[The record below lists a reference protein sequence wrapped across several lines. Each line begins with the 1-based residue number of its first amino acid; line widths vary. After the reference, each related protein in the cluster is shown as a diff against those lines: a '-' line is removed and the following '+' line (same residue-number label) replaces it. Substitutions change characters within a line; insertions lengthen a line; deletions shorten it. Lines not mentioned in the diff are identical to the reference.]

1 MADKTIKFLLV
12 GEDKSASKTLK
23 GVGDEAKNTGGKL
36 DGMKVAAGAA
46 LVGAGAAIV
55 DFGAKSVSAFRDAEQ
70 SQRQLEDAY
79 KRFPSVADVSI
90 EKLRELNTGI
100 QKKTGADA
108 DDLAS
113 SQAVMAQY
121 GLTGQQIADLTP
133 LLDDYAVKTGKDLPS
148 AAEDLGKA
156 MLGQGRALKDVGI
169 DFKDT
174 GSVAGNFEQVM
185 GGLRSQV
192 GGFAEGE
199 AGSAEGQLRKLQTE
213 FGDVQEEVGSK
224 LLPVLVE
231 LGGVLLGVI
240 DFVQRNSDVLIP
252 LAAVLGT
259 VAAGVMAWNAIQA
272 ILNITLAANPIGIVV
287 IAIAALVAAFVT
299 AYNTSETFRT
309 VVDSALNLVKQTGQD
324 VANWF
329 TDTLPTFFSRSAEA
343 IGSAFGKVKDF
354 ILEPIRSAVAWIND
368 TFVSG
373 INGFLGTIGV
383 SWVVPTI
390 PGFADGGYTGPG
402 GKHQPAGVVHA
413 GEVVWSQRDVAAWG
427 GPQAVDNMRRNPPR
441 GYADGGIVGDFISG
455 LVGGM
460 PGIPSPWG
468 EVLSVILGK
477 VTGGLVD
484 KIGTFLAELFGAGSA
499 NGLPVAG
506 TISSPYGYRI
516 NPITGASEL
525 HDGVDIAAPAGSP
538 VAAPLAGTV
547 TFAGWNGGYGNQVT
561 LNHGGFTTFYAHMS
575 SILASVGQLLQ
586 AGQVLGLVGSTGMST
601 GPHLHWGSSAG
612 DPMQM
617 LYDRGGWLPSGVNL
631 TRNGT
636 GQPEAVLTAEQWSDI
651 STLASGGAQNRLHP
665 DDLRELA
672 NILDRRP
679 VRVEVDGRQLAASVR
694 NHNRSIR

>member
-324 VANWF
+324 VASWF

-354 ILEPIRSAVAWIND
+354 IIEPIRSAVAWIND

-390 PGFADGGYTGPG
+390 PGFAGG
-402 GKHQPAGVVHA
+402 GV
-413 GEVVWSQRDVAAWG
+413 
-427 GPQAVDNMRRNPPR
+427 
-441 GYADGGIVGDFISG
+441 
-455 LVGGM
+455 
-460 PGIPSPWG
+460 
-468 EVLSVILGK
+468 
-477 VTGGLVD
+477 
-484 KIGTFLAELFGAGSA
+484 
-499 NGLPVAG
+499 LP
-506 TISSPYGYRI
+506 
-516 NPITGASEL
+516 
-525 HDGVDIAAPAGSP
+525 
-538 VAAPLAGTV
+538 
-547 TFAGWNGGYGNQVT
+547 
-561 LNHGGFTTFYAHMS
+561 GFTPFAQGDDM
-575 SILASVGQLLQ
+575 
-586 AGQVLGLVGSTGMST
+586 LVRMRSGEGVYVSEAMR
-601 GPHLHWGSSAG
+601 
-612 DPMQM
+612 DP
-617 LYDRGGWLPSGVNL
+617 YER
-631 TRNGT
+631 
-636 GQPEAVLTAEQWSDI
+636 A
-651 STLASGGAQNRLHP
+651 RLHAVNAAA
-665 DDLRELA
+665 LSGKSLA
-672 NILDRRP
+672 
-679 VRVEVDGRQLAASVR
+679 
-694 NHNRSIR
+694 